1 MSNKLYEF
9 LTADDISSTN
19 AGDLA
24 SDFYSAAL
32 DEAVTL
38 NNGGVTML
46 EGITYKHV
54 LPNITVADPV
64 AAASCTFA
72 DGDNIT
78 VAERVLTLT
87 DLKVNEEVC
96 ISALVPHWK
105 GYVREA
111 SRHGI
116 EEPRFID
123 YIMAQIARAVGQSIE
138 RGIWRGT
145 APYGVGLTSNDG
157 TLDEA
162 GIDASIFA
170 DFVEYDITTSIASE
184 GVLTVMDGML
194 QGAITGGIGA
204 ILDKPGAGFYLGR
217 SAYWQYANE
226 LSAAG
231 SNQGQTNGE
240 GFSNGNKQGLTYQ
253 GFPIYMC
260 PGMFDNTAALTYPE
274 NINVGTSAGSDF
286 DEVRAIDMRETNG
299 DDTIRAVGRFQL
311 GCQVGNAG
319 DGVLAAVPFT

>member
-1 MSNKLYEF
+1 MSKKYDF
-9 LTADDISSTN
+9 LSADDITSTN

-24 SDFYSAAL
+24 GDFFSAAL
-32 DEAVTL
+32 DEAVSL
-38 NNGGVTML
+38 NNGGITVL

-64 AAASCTFA
+64 AAASCTFS

-87 DLKVNEEVC
+87 DLNVNEEVC
-96 ISALVPHWK
+96 IGALVPHWK

-123 YIMAQIARAVGQSIE
+123 YLLAQTARATGQSIE

-145 APYGVGLTSNDG
+145 TPYGNGLTSNDG

-162 GIDASIFA
+162 GVDASIFA

-184 GVLTVMDGML
+184 GILTVMDGML

-204 ILDKPGAGFYLGR
+204 ILDQPGAGFYLGR
-217 SAYWQYANE
+217 SAYWQYANA

-240 GFSNGNKQGLTYQ
+240 GFANGNKQGLTYQ

-260 PGMFDNTAALTYPE
+260 SGMFDDTAALTYPG
-274 NINVGTSAGSDF
+274 NVHFGTSAQTDIN
-286 DEVRAIDMRETNG
+286 EMRAIDLRETTG
-299 DDTIRAVGRFQL
+299 DDVIRMVGRLQA
-311 GCQVGNAG
+311 GVQVANAG
-319 DGVLAAVPFT
+319 DGVLASVVFT